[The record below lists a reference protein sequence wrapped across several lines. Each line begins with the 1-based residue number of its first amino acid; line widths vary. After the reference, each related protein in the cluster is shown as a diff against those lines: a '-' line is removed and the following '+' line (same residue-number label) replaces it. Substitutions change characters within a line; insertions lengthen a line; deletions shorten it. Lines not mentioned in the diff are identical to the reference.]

1 MINIQPIC
9 VVWLAESC
17 DPRSLEYSLTSPT
30 THATHATRGAE
41 TALTSTLASWKTGLD
56 TLAEQVRTFAPVT
69 AFPQLDAT
77 KVVERQYAFIRQL
90 VDLNHEYARSLAE
103 LANTLTGAARQ
114 QIESV
119 NGTVRDQV
127 QQLSDTARDSVE
139 RVEQTVRDQAQQ
151 AEEAERQQ
159 TREAARAE
167 RQQRQQ
173 ARERYASLTKTELSD
188 EAGKRGLPKTG
199 TVDEL
204 VDRLVEDDTK

>member
-1 MINIQPIC
+1 M
-9 VVWLAESC
+9 
-17 DPRSLEYSLTSPT
+17 TSPT
-30 THATHATRGAE
+30 THATRGAE

-56 TLAEQVRTFAPVT
+56 TVAEQVRTFAPVT

-77 KVVERQYAFIRQL
+77 KVVERQYGFIRQL
-90 VDLNHEYARSLAE
+90 VDLNHDYARSLAE
-103 LANTLTGAARQ
+103 AANTLTGAARQ

-127 QQLSDTARDSVE
+127 HQLSDATRGGVA

-151 AEEAERQQ
+151 AEEAQRQQ
-159 TREAARAE
+159 AQQARD
-167 RQQRQQ
+167 Q